1 MSRIW
6 NSALQIQVSEDTEM
20 KKVKRDMTENVNS
33 SFNHA
38 TWSIVLK
45 ILSPC
50 LVSIEQSLVI
60 D

>member
-50 LVSIEQSLVI
+50 LVSIE
-60 D
+60 